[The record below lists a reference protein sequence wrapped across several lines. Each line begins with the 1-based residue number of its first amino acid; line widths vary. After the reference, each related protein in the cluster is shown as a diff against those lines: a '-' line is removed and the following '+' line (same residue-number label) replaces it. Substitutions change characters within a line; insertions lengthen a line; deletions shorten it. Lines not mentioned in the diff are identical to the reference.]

1 MANIFTR
8 GFGIRRS
15 NLALHVKVLIRG
27 QLCLYDPEHWAVLSH
42 TQTPRVL
49 RLLRAQFQVKVLQ
62 NI

>member
-27 QLCLYDPEHWAVLSH
+27 QLCLYDPEHWAVLSLSNTH
-42 TQTPRVL
+42 TDAVCAAV
-49 RLLRAQFQVKVLQ
+49 AQSS
-62 NI
+62 ISS